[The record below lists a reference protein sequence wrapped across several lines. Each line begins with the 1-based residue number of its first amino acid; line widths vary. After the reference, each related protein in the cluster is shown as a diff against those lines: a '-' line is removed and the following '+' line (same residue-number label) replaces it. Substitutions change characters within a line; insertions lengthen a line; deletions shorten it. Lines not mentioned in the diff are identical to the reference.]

1 MLTYALQ
8 KEGDA
13 IDVRNILHRDGSVVS
28 AVSLSQLANPDKL
41 YYDMGCKTAV
51 GMPFKVLLSLLAL
64 LVQITSANVYYHM
77 GCKTAVG
84 MPFKVVLL
92 GLLALLVQMY
102 KY

>member
-51 GMPFKVLLSLLAL
+51 GMPFKV
-64 LVQITSANVYYHM
+64 
-77 GCKTAVG
+77 
-84 MPFKVVLL
+84 VLL